1 MKIALASDHRGY
13 KLKQELIDYLKT
25 KYEIIDLG
33 TNSEESTDFPKY
45 GILLGES
52 IQKKEADLGIAI
64 CGTGI
69 GISIAANKVNGIMCA
84 KINNEEEAKL
94 AKEHNNANIIAL
106 SGKTPLEKAKK
117 MIEIFINST
126 PNQETKYQRRI
137 NQILEYENA
146 N

>member
-13 KLKQELIDYLKT
+13 KLKQELIEYLKT

-69 GISIAANKVNGIMCA
+69 GISIAANKVKGIMCA
-84 KINNEEEAKL
+84 KINNEEEAEL

-106 SGKTPLEKAKK
+106 SGKIPLEKAKK
-117 MIEIFINST
+117 MIETFINST

>member
-1 MKIALASDHRGY
+1 
-13 KLKQELIDYLKT
+13 
-25 KYEIIDLG
+25 
-33 TNSEESTDFPKY
+33 
-45 GILLGES
+45 
-52 IQKKEADLGIAI
+52 
-64 CGTGI
+64 
-69 GISIAANKVNGIMCA
+69 MCA

>member
-13 KLKQELIDYLKT
+13 KLKQELIEYLKT

-69 GISIAANKVNGIMCA
+69 GISIAANKVKGIMCA

-106 SGKTPLEKAKK
+106 SGKIQLEKAKK
-117 MIEIFINST
+117 MIETFINST